1 MAVGRVSY
9 AGPRLESA
17 TSTASL
23 VHDNY
28 VQSLR
33 LTLEMRHLEVRIWEW
48 SLQKALKIAKTL
60 VMKVRGAFLAP
71 VLVQWITQQSLALS
85 NRLVWAGKVTAASLL
100 LQDIIHKYV
109 EEDECTR
116 LTQSHPRAISKWSC
130 RLFKAWT
137 RLQCRHRAIHDY
149 QAFIL

>member
-23 VHDNY
+23 AHDNY

-33 LTLEMRHLEVRIWEW
+33 LTLEMRHLEVRLWEW
-48 SLQKALKIAKTL
+48 SLQKALKIAKAL
-60 VMKVRGAFLAP
+60 VMKVRGAFLAR

-100 LQDIIHKYV
+100 LQDIIHK
-109 EEDECTR
+109 
-116 LTQSHPRAISKWSC
+116 
-130 RLFKAWT
+130 
-137 RLQCRHRAIHDY
+137 
-149 QAFIL
+149 

>member
-1 MAVGRVSY
+1 
-9 AGPRLESA
+9 
-17 TSTASL
+17 
-23 VHDNY
+23 
-28 VQSLR
+28 
-33 LTLEMRHLEVRIWEW
+33 MRHLEVRIWEW
-48 SLQKALKIAKTL
+48 SLQKALKIAKAL

-116 LTQSHPRAISKWSC
+116 LTQSHPRAILKWSC

-137 RLQCRHRAIHDY
+137 RLQGRHRAVHDY